1 MRSKRTIIT
10 LLCVLSLAAL
20 LLGSPHPVTAGD
32 ETPTP
37 TNTLTAPQA
46 LTATYQDAYSV
57 SLAAGPQA
65 SICSVGALC
74 GLGLLSVIFLVFAR
88 IRGKKA

>member
-1 MRSKRTIIT
+1 MNSKRMIIT
-10 LLCVLSLAAL
+10 LFCALSLATL

-46 LTATYQDAYSV
+46 LTATYQDAYSA
-57 SLAAGPQA
+57 SLAAGPDVR
-65 SICSVGALC
+65 ICTVGTLC
-74 GLGLLSVIFLVFAR
+74 GLGLLIVIILIFVSL
-88 IRGKKA
+88 RGKKA